1 MSNILDGKG
10 PSVDSV
16 RKLKSTATEVG
27 RVRVEDTLRF
37 KDSGPSVEEARAA
50 MLAAGETPQGLVLE
64 TASKVAKAGG
74 GNVPVVPVAAPSRQ
88 QRKTPTQARLTLLK
102 PDGTDG
108 ETTII
113 TAKTTFELNS
123 LISRN
128 SMLAQKN
135 KTHIRVE
142 LIDPNEPIQ
151 NEPDLATANDAIATI
166 TANPQ
171 AAVVD
176 DEEPVEVTENNK
188 FRLEI
193 KQEDGKWVAE
203 IAYKTGGGVERFEAT
218 SRKALN
224 MKLLEGKAHATLRVR
239 EAIRRE
245 KYGVQLDEAYVL
257 PDYMTQEA
265 FDALPQP
272 AQQGI
277 VDAVAMNEALTLH
290 KLHPEFYITEENSLK
305 MQKFL
310 DHKKLPYTVTNL
322 VYAYEELAEADE
334 LETRPVPQTAPSV
347 SVARTQAG
355 DSAAASRPTTVAP
368 ATVAAPAVVGQVRK
382 RVSTG
387 LQPGQSSTVSTE
399 LETAPI
405 EEAARPSSE
414 PTEAELR
421 SMPLSELRKTYKAS
435 LKPQGNRR
443 F

>member
-1 MSNILDGKG
+1 MPQEQAPPK
-10 PSVDSV
+10 
-16 RKLKSTATEVG
+16 
-27 RVRVEDTLRF
+27 VRVGEIAKF
-37 KDSGPSVEEARAA
+37 KDRGPSVEEARAA
-50 MLAAGETPQGLVLE
+50 MLAAGETPAGLLIQTTKE
-64 TASKVAKAGG
+64 VAKAAG
-74 GNVPVVPVAAPSRQ
+74 GNLPVVPVNPTAAPSRQ
-88 QRKTPTQARLTLLK
+88 QRKTPTQARLTLLN

-128 SMLAQKN
+128 NMMAQKR
-135 KTHIRVE
+135 KQHIRVE
-142 LIDPNEPIQ
+142 FLDPNEPVQ
-151 NEPDLATANDAIATI
+151 EVEEVVPTSSAIVD
-166 TANPQ
+166 PQ
-171 AAVVD
+171 TTVVED
-176 DEEPVEVTENNK
+176 EPVEVTENAK

-193 KQEDGKWVAE
+193 KQTDGKWIAE

-245 KYGVQLDEAYVL
+245 KYGVELDQFYML

-265 FDALPQP
+265 FDSLPQP

-277 VDAVAMNEALTLH
+277 VDAVAMNEALMLH
-290 KLHPEFYITEENSLK
+290 KLHPEFYITEINSEK

-310 DHKKLPYTVTNL
+310 NNKKLPYTVTNL
-322 VYAYEELAEADE
+322 VYAYEELAEAEE

-347 SVARTQAG
+347 SVARTQAE
-355 DSAAASRPTTVAP
+355 DSAAAPRTAPVAP
-368 ATVAAPAVVGQVRK
+368 ATVQSPAVVGTVRK

-399 LETAPI
+399 LESVPT

-421 SMPLSELRKTYKAS
+421 SMPLSELKKTYKAS
-435 LKPQGNRR
+435 LKPQGQRR